1 MLGLCNVLDLVKIY
15 YSMAHALGFNSAST
29 NYCDL
34 GWFLIY
40 FCTFVA
46 GGQIEN
52 GKRKKEK
59 MERKFH
65 FNVSLSL
72 SHVK

>member
-1 MLGLCNVLDLVKIY
+1 MLKDLVKIY

-34 GWFLIY
+34 DWFLIY

-46 GGQIEN
+46 GGQI
-52 GKRKKEK
+52 
-59 MERKFH
+59 
-65 FNVSLSL
+65 
-72 SHVK
+72 